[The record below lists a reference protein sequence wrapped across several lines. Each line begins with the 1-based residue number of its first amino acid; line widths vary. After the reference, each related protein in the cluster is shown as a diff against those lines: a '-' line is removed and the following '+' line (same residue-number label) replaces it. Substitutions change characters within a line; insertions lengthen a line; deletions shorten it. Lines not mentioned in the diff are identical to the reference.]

1 MEGAGAD
8 WFPALELRSLLA
20 AFANVELLVVNKC
33 VGALDLAIISKL
45 ASVFNF
51 VYSFLC
57 CELTDMA
64 CLDLSSL
71 RLADCSIKS
80 SQSFVLAKLQELQ
93 ILYVQP
99 DKPLNEIFTPTSA
112 PRLRAVAVY
121 QSDDPVD
128 GLNDFLGDLV
138 AQLEV
143 ISLDHA
149 LVHQLSTKV
158 ISAILPKTLFDHSS
172 ARSVELPHTH
182 YMRLTSIP
190 DLDLQF
196 ANVLSIED
204 AEFLDRDL
212 INGTPATTPSI
223 LYLPPLDSEHQ
234 LGETCNVVERLLET
248 CKSLEIE
255 LVFEEQ
261 PQDWTLDSGISID
274 FWRRMKAQKSGDGQ

>member
-1 MEGAGAD
+1 
-8 WFPALELRSLLA
+8 
-20 AFANVELLVVNKC
+20 
-33 VGALDLAIISKL
+33 
-45 ASVFNF
+45 
-51 VYSFLC
+51 
-57 CELTDMA
+57 
-64 CLDLSSL
+64 
-71 RLADCSIKS
+71 
-80 SQSFVLAKLQELQ
+80 
-93 ILYVQP
+93 
-99 DKPLNEIFTPTSA
+99 
-112 PRLRAVAVY
+112 
-121 QSDDPVD
+121 
-128 GLNDFLGDLV
+128 
-138 AQLEV
+138 
-143 ISLDHA
+143 
-149 LVHQLSTKV
+149 
-158 ISAILPKTLFDHSS
+158 
-172 ARSVELPHTH
+172 
-182 YMRLTSIP
+182 MRLTSIP